1 MLDKRNF
8 YINGKWVK
16 PLKTNDLEV
25 INPSSEEPFAVISLG
40 SKDDTDS
47 AVKAAKKAFD
57 KWKETSKE
65 ERIKLLEKLLTIYK
79 KRSKE
84 MSEAISMEMGSP
96 IDYSSST
103 HTTSGQSHLEDFI
116 LRLKE
121 FNFEEHFDSKSN
133 NHISYEPIGVCGLIT
148 PWNWP
153 INQIA
158 LKVIPAFAAGC
169 TMVLKPSEIAPIS
182 GMLFAE
188 MIDEAGFPSGVFN
201 LVNGDGAG
209 VGTNISSHPD
219 IDMIS
224 FTGSTRAGK
233 LISKNA
239 ADTIKRVCLELGGKG
254 GNIVFA
260 DSYPNAVR
268 DGIRNVMSNSGQSC
282 DAPTRMLVEKS
293 IYEKAIKEAANEAN
307 KIKVDIASK
316 KGDHIGP
323 VVSKVQYDKIINLIK
338 SGIDEGATLA
348 TGGPELPNNLNKGYF
363 IKPTIFT
370 NVTNDMEI
378 AKKEIFGPVLSIIP
392 FETEEEA
399 IKITNDTEYGLG
411 NYLQT
416 EDKKKAK
423 RVAKKLRSGI
433 VYINGKAADSGT
445 PFGGYRQSGNGR
457 EGGTWGL
464 EEGGKLRRYAHI
476 GTGNY
481 NPATARVYTD
491 FGLLT
496 SHRQITRDI
505 ADIFNRMTGFARP
518 PRYRSLLVAPHH
530 MRKHLLKRIRRE
542 TKHAKKGEPASML
555 FKCNAL
561 TDPEIIDTLYEA
573 SRAGVQID
581 LLVRGVCCLVPGVP
595 DQSQTIRVRSVVGR
609 FLEHSRAYWFENGGK
624 HELYIGS
631 ADLMQRNLDRRVE
644 VLTPVVDPDI
654 ARTIRTRILDLYLE
668 DCERSRVLQS
678 DGEYVRLRGDEPGL
692 DVQESLLEAKRR

>member
-1 MLDKRNF
+1 MQDKRNF
-8 YINGKWVK
+8 YINGKWVSPSK
-16 PLKTNDLEV
+16 KNDFEV
-25 INPSSEEPFAVISLG
+25 INPSNEEPFAIISLG
-40 SKDDTDS
+40 YKEDTDE
-47 AVKAAKKAFD
+47 AVRAAKKAFV

-65 ERIKLLEKLLTIYK
+65 ERISLLEKLLTIYK
-79 KRSKE
+79 KRFKE
-84 MSEAISMEMGSP
+84 MSEAITMEMGSP
-96 IDYSSST
+96 IDYSLST

-158 LKVIPAFAAGC
+158 LKVVPALATGC
-169 TMVLKPSEIAPIS
+169 TMLLKPSEIAPIS

-188 MIDEAGFPSGVFN
+188 MIDQAGFPPGVFN
-201 LVNGDGAG
+201 LVNGDGPG
-209 VGTNISSHPD
+209 VGTHISGHPD
-219 IDMIS
+219 IDMVS

-239 ADTIKRVCLELGGKG
+239 AETIKRVCLELGGKG

-260 DSYPNAVR
+260 DSSPNAVR

-282 DAPTRMLVEKS
+282 DAPTRMLVEKT
-293 IYEKAIKEAANEAN
+293 IYERAIKEAADEA
-307 KIKVDIASK
+307 KLIKVDLASK

-338 SGIDEGATLA
+338 SGIKEGASLA
-348 TGGPELPNNLNKGYF
+348 AGGPDLPKNLNKGYF

-370 NVTNDMEI
+370 NVTNDMQI

-399 IKITNDTEYGLG
+399 IEITNDTEYGLG

-416 EDKKKAK
+416 ENKEKAK

-433 VYINGKAADSGT
+433 VYINGNAADSGT

-464 EEGGKLRRYAHI
+464 EE
-476 GTGNY
+476 
-481 NPATARVYTD
+481 
-491 FGLLT
+491 
-496 SHRQITRDI
+496 
-505 ADIFNRMTGFARP
+505 
-518 PRYRSLLVAPHH
+518 
-530 MRKHLLKRIRRE
+530 
-542 TKHAKKGEPASML
+542 
-555 FKCNAL
+555 
-561 TDPEIIDTLYEA
+561 
-573 SRAGVQID
+573 
-581 LLVRGVCCLVPGVP
+581 
-595 DQSQTIRVRSVVGR
+595 
-609 FLEHSRAYWFENGGK
+609 
-624 HELYIGS
+624 
-631 ADLMQRNLDRRVE
+631 
-644 VLTPVVDPDI
+644 
-654 ARTIRTRILDLYLE
+654 YLE
-668 DCERSRVLQS
+668 VKTIT
-678 DGEYVRLRGDEPGL
+678 GW
-692 DVQESLLEAKRR
+692 K

>member
-8 YINGKWVK
+8 YINGKWVVPSK
-16 PLKTNDLEV
+16 ANDFEV
-25 INPSSEEPFAVISLG
+25 INPSNEEPFATISLG
-40 SKDDTDS
+40 YKEDTDA
-47 AVKAAKKAFD
+47 AVKAAKNAFI

-65 ERIKLLEKLLTIYK
+65 ERIDLLEKLLTIYK
-79 KRSKE
+79 KRFGE
-84 MSEAISMEMGSP
+84 MAEAISMEMGAP
-96 IDYSSST
+96 MDWSSSAQ
-103 HTTSGQSHLEDFI
+103 TTSGQSHLEDFI
-116 LRLKE
+116 LRLKD

-158 LKVIPAFAAGC
+158 LKVVPALATGC
-169 TMVLKPSEIAPIS
+169 TMILKPSEIAPIS
-182 GMLFAE
+182 AMLFAE

-209 VGTNISSHPD
+209 VGTHISSHPD
-219 IDMIS
+219 IDMVS

-293 IYEKAIKEAANEAN
+293 IYERAIKEAAEEA
-307 KIKVDIASK
+307 KLIKVDSASK

-348 TGGPELPNNLNKGYF
+348 AGGPDLPNNLNKGYF

-370 NVTNDMEI
+370 NVTNDMQI

-392 FETEEEA
+392 FETEDEA

-416 EDKKKAK
+416 EDKEKAK
-423 RVAKKLRSGI
+423 RVAKKLRSGC
-433 VYINGKAADSGT
+433 VYINGNAADPGT

-457 EGGTWGL
+457 EGGIWGL
-464 EEGGKLRRYAHI
+464 EE
-476 GTGNY
+476 
-481 NPATARVYTD
+481 
-491 FGLLT
+491 
-496 SHRQITRDI
+496 
-505 ADIFNRMTGFARP
+505 
-518 PRYRSLLVAPHH
+518 
-530 MRKHLLKRIRRE
+530 
-542 TKHAKKGEPASML
+542 
-555 FKCNAL
+555 
-561 TDPEIIDTLYEA
+561 
-573 SRAGVQID
+573 
-581 LLVRGVCCLVPGVP
+581 
-595 DQSQTIRVRSVVGR
+595 
-609 FLEHSRAYWFENGGK
+609 
-624 HELYIGS
+624 
-631 ADLMQRNLDRRVE
+631 
-644 VLTPVVDPDI
+644 
-654 ARTIRTRILDLYLE
+654 YLE
-668 DCERSRVLQS
+668 VKTIT
-678 DGEYVRLRGDEPGL
+678 GW
-692 DVQESLLEAKRR
+692 K